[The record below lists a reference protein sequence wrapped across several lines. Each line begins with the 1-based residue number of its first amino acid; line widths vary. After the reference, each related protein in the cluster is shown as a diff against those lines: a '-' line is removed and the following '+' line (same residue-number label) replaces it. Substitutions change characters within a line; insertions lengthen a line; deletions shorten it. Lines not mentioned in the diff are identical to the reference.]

1 MWRALVRRSKIL
13 LLDEATSSVDF
24 RTDEL
29 IQRTIRSEFSSRGCT
44 VLTIAHRLDTI
55 MDSDKILVME
65 GGRVGEFDT
74 PKKLL
79 ENPLSLFSQLVKADS
94 ESSGGMNWFII
105 KLIFIIY

>member
-1 MWRALVRRSKIL
+1 MRRSKIL

-29 IQRTIRSEFSSRGCT
+29 IQKTIRNEFTSRGST

-55 MDSDKILVME
+55 MDSDRILVME
-65 GGRVGEFDT
+65 EGRVGEFDT

-79 ENPLSLFSQLVKADS
+79 QNPKSLFSQLVKADS
-94 ESSGGMNWFII
+94 D
-105 KLIFIIY
+105 